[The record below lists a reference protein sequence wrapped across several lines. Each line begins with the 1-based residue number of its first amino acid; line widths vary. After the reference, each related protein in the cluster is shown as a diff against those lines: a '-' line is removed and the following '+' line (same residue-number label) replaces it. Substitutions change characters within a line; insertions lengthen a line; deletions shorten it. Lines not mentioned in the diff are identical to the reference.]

1 MYKGVF
7 VNHPVNN
14 GQITDVWS
22 WTITRGKDQ
31 HLRFI
36 EATVRTLQ
44 NFFLRPLISKLLEC
58 SSKVA
63 KGLSKRHIEGVGDL
77 PLQETLVPICRAHC
91 GTLVSV

>member
-36 EATVRTLQ
+36 EATVRTL
-44 NFFLRPLISKLLEC
+44 
-58 SSKVA
+58 
-63 KGLSKRHIEGVGDL
+63 
-77 PLQETLVPICRAHC
+77 
-91 GTLVSV
+91 